1 MHGGAVNDITE
12 IIQRGYGDSSI
23 SQLDRTVAHN
33 IVNYLTTRGWMSPGE
48 VAYLVEA
55 AGGEI
60 RVPENLIT
68 RPPKALTRYQNPAVA
83 EAEFVFRTTETEP
96 LVDTS
101 NAKVNPD
108 AESRGN

>member
-33 IVNYLTTRGWMSPGE
+33 IVNYLANKGWMSPGE

-60 RVPENLIT
+60 RVPESLVM
-68 RPPKALTRYQNPAVA
+68 RPPKALTRYQNPVVA
-83 EAEFVFRTTETEP
+83 EAEFIFRTTETTP
-96 LVDTS
+96 PVDVTD
-101 NAKVNPD
+101 AKVNPD
-108 AESRGN
+108 AESRAS